1 MKYICKICN
10 KEFSQKSH
18 YDVHNNKKFPCDSK
32 NDVINKSN
40 KNPTKNTIL
49 PQNPTKPTIL
59 PQNPTIL
66 PQNPTILPTIINTS
80 NLTCKFCNKIYS
92 RNDSLT
98 RHINL
103 YCKKKNKLCN
113 EENTIQLLLEQNKQ
127 IMEEHNKEF
136 IKELKKLRNENHTL
150 NETLQTISQVSKSKK
165 INSNYSH
172 NNNNNTNNIQNNFI
186 VNGSVNFGDED
197 ISKISDDSKLKAL
210 KSLSKAFI
218 NYVQVVNLNED
229 HPENQNVL
237 INNIRSNTGSVIEDN
252 KIIQKSQ
259 IAIIDDVINT
269 RLPEIEALANK
280 YKTEKKLSKKEYDF
294 LEEIIDFLRNSFIET
309 EDVDG
314 NMIKGDKDMIKKL
327 KGIQKDLIYLFY
339 NNRTMV
345 RQNMKQLLVDPLV
358 DPIMK
363 LIDDNNNN

>member
-1 MKYICKICN
+1 MKYICNQCN
-10 KEFSQKSH
+10 KEFTKKSN
-18 YDVHNNKKFPCDSK
+18 YDVHVNRKFKC
-32 NDVINKSN
+32 N
-40 KNPTKNTIL
+40 KNKDVSGSINNIPPISTKLPPSPAIL
-49 PQNPTKPTIL
+49 PPSPAIL
-59 PQNPTIL
+59 PPNDTKIQLIN
-66 PQNPTILPTIINTS
+66 NTS
-80 NLTCKFCNKIYS
+80 NLTCTFCNKIF
-92 RNDSLT
+92 T
-98 RHINL
+98 RKDALLRHTNERCKLKNQSFDKINEII
-103 YCKKKNKLCN
+103 KENNKLK
-113 EENTIQLLLEQNKQ
+113 EENYELKNNFELIY
-127 IMEEHNKEF
+127 KE
-136 IKELKKLRNENHTL
+136 IKEIKES
-150 NETLQTISQVSKSKK
+150 TISQVSKSKK

-252 KIIQKSQ
+252 KIIQKAQ

-280 YKTEKKLSKKEYDF
+280 YKLEKKLSKKEYDF

-314 NMIKGDKDMIKKL
+314 NMIKGDKDMVKKL
-327 KGIQKDLIYLFY
+327 KRIQKDLIYLFY

-363 LIDDNNNN
+363 LIDDNNNNN